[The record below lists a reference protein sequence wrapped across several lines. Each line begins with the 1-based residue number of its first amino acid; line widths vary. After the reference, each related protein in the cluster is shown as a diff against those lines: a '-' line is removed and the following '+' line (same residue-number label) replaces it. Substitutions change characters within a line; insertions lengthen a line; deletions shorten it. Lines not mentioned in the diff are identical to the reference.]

1 MKNTFTITDLRRDTT
16 EEMITF
22 TLEVKDKPGLIQG
35 QIKYKIKKGT
45 ETELSSFS
53 GLNDSHGYTEFT
65 TLDLILDAETLK
77 LYDEMADEYQD
88 IATYSNQYQN
98 NSISRVVIDVYSL
111 RPEFDGWDAVCYVD
125 QEIFEAVD
133 EAVENNVTELLEGES

>member
-1 MKNTFTITDLRRDTT
+1 MKNVFTITDLRRDTT

-35 QIKYKIKKGT
+35 QIKYELKKGI

-65 TLDLILDAETLK
+65 TLDLILDAETMK
-77 LYDEMADEYQD
+77 FYCESFD
-88 IATYSNQYQN
+88 QYLRIDQYMN
-98 NSISRVVIDVYSL
+98 KAIKEAILDVYSSI
-111 RPEFDGWDAVCYVD
+111 PEFDGWDAVCHVD

>member
-1 MKNTFTITDLRRDTT
+1 MKNLFTITELERDTT

-35 QIKYKIKKGT
+35 QIKYELKKGI

-65 TLDLILDAETLK
+65 TFDLILDAETMK
-77 LYDEMADEYQD
+77 FYCEIFD
-88 IATYSNQYQN
+88 QYLRIDRIMNKAIKQT
-98 NSISRVVIDVYSL
+98 IIDVYSS
-111 RPEFDGWDAVCYVD
+111 RPDFNGWDAVCHVD
-125 QEIFEAVD
+125 QEIFDAVD
-133 EAVENNVTELLEGES
+133 DAVGENISDLLEGES

>member
-1 MKNTFTITDLRRDTT
+1 MKNLYTITELERDTT

-22 TLEVKDKPGLIQG
+22 TLEVKDHPGLIQG
-35 QIKYKIKKGT
+35 QIKYELKKGT

-53 GLNDSHGYTEFT
+53 GLNDKHGYTEFT
-65 TLDLILDAETLK
+65 TFDLILDAETMK
-77 LYDEMADEYQD
+77 F
-88 IATYSNQYQN
+88 YSETFDQYLRIDRIMNKAIKQT
-98 NSISRVVIDVYSL
+98 ILDVYSS
-111 RPEFDGWDAVCYVD
+111 RPEFDGWDAVCHVD

>member
-1 MKNTFTITDLRRDTT
+1 MKNPYTITELERDTT

-35 QIKYKIKKGT
+35 QIKYQLKKGK

-65 TLDLILDAETLK
+65 TFDLILDAETMK
-77 LYDEMADEYQD
+77 FYCEVSD
-88 IATYSNQYQN
+88 QYLGIDRIMNKAIKQT
-98 NSISRVVIDVYSL
+98 ILDVYSL
-111 RPEFDGWDAVCYVD
+111 RPEFDGWDAVCHVD
-125 QEIFEAVD
+125 QEIFDAVD
-133 EAVENNVTELLEGES
+133 ETVEKNVASLLEGES